1 MRRILAAV
9 AGLGLFGVAV
19 VASAAPGPGATESTA
34 APSAPGSSL
43 DLSVRARSLGL
54 VPTPQDGTNL
64 GIETMRAPTGAGRDR
79 MPPARQEVAPGVFLY
94 VDPNCLP
101 GEEPFFPS
109 RPGSLRRR

>member
-1 MRRILAAV
+1 MAV
-9 AGLGLFGVAV
+9 GLVGVATL
-19 VASAAPGPGATESTA
+19 ASAAPGRGGTDSMSTPPA
-34 APSAPGSSL
+34 AEASGL
-43 DLSVRARSLGL
+43 DLSIRARSLGL

-64 GIETMRAPTGAGRDR
+64 GIETMRAPTGAGQDR

-101 GEEPFFPS
+101 GEEPFFPR